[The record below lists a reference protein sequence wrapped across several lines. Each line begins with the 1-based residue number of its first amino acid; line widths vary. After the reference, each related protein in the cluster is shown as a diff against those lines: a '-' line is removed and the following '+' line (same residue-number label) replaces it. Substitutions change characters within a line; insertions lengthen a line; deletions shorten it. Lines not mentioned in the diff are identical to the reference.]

1 MSKLYS
7 CFFRFI
13 CLKLFNLRNQIL
25 ELFYTSECIVCYSD
39 VGTRTL
45 SVSNESNATP
55 WIPLCSACQE
65 LIVLEEHKM
74 CRFCAGSKYVKEPSP
89 LKCNSCSK
97 RKFLFQKVVALGKYE
112 GILRYSILK
121 MKNELTRNRSTV
133 LARLL
138 YEIRRMQLEEL
149 NVDLIIP
156 VPMFRLRKFRRG
168 VNSSEL
174 IAQELAIQMKVPICH
189 NAVRRI
195 RATQPQFF
203 ISTKERFLN
212 VRNAFQINPKRRN
225 ALKDKRILLV
235 DDILTSGATCNEIS
249 RILLEANVSA
259 IFIAVLARA
268 EGRPKY

>member
-1 MSKLYS
+1 MLKLHS
-7 CFFRFI
+7 FFFRFI
-13 CLKLFNLRNQIL
+13 CLKLFNLRDQIL
-25 ELFYTSECIVCYSD
+25 ELFYTSECIVCHSD

-45 SVSNESNATP
+45 PVSNGSTAIP
-55 WIPLCSACQE
+55 WLPLCSECQE
-65 LIVLEEHKM
+65 MIIVKENKM
-74 CRFCAGSKYVKEPSP
+74 CRFCGGSKYVKEPSP
-89 LKCNSCSK
+89 LKCRSCSN
-97 RKFLFQKVVALGKYE
+97 RKFLFQKIVTLGKYE

-121 MKNELTRNRSTV
+121 MKNELSGNSSTV

-138 YEIRRMQLEEL
+138 YEIRRKQLEEL

-156 VPMFRLRKFRRG
+156 VPMFRLRKVRRG

-174 IAQELAIQMKVPICH
+174 IAQELAIQMNVPICYK
-189 NAVRRI
+189 AVRRI
-195 RATQPQFF
+195 RATQPQSF

-212 VRNAFQINPKRRN
+212 VLNAFQINPKRRN
-225 ALKDKRILLV
+225 ALKEKRILLV

-268 EGRPKY
+268 EGRAKY